1 MPGGQQRIYRE
12 KIRTT
17 ETLEKTF
24 SAMQMIAASRI
35 GRARKRATEADPYT
49 KALTNAVAAVA
60 LHAHV
65 DHPLTQGRKDT
76 NRVAV
81 LAIAS
86 DRGLAGAYT
95 ATILRETE
103 KLMQELRDDGKEPVL
118 FTSGRRAEQYFH
130 FRDVPV
136 EKAWTGNSDK
146 PSDETIYEV
155 GDTLL
160 KYFLDPDPK
169 TGVAGLELVFTR
181 FHSMVKQEV
190 EIRQMLPLTV
200 VDAPRDEDA
209 EEGSQELGFGPDG
222 KGLPE
227 YEFIPTVEKVLNLL
241 LPKYVTNR
249 IANAMLQ
256 AAASE
261 LASRQEAMRTASDNA
276 NDLIRDYTR
285 LANQA
290 RQAAITQEISEI
302 VSGADALS
310 HASQ

>member
-1 MPGGQQRIYRE
+1 MPGGQQRIYKE
-12 KIRTT
+12 KIRAT
-17 ETLEKTF
+17 ETLEKVF

-49 KALTNAVAAVA
+49 KALTGAVAAVA

-65 DHPLTQGRKDT
+65 DHPLTQGREDT

-103 KLMQELRDDGKEPVL
+103 KLMEKLREDGKEPVL
-118 FTSGRRAEQYFH
+118 FTSGRRAAQYFH
-130 FRDVPV
+130 FRSIPV
-136 EKAWTGNSDK
+136 EKSWEGSSDK
-146 PSDETIYEV
+146 PSDESIYEV

-169 TGVAGLELVFTR
+169 TGVAGVELVFTR

-190 EIRQMLPLTV
+190 EVRQMLPLTV
-200 VDAPRDEDA
+200 VDAPTMEDEDGT
-209 EEGSQELGFGPDG
+209 EMGFGPDG
-222 KGLPE
+222 EGFPE
-227 YEFIPTVEKVLNLL
+227 YEFIPDVETVLNLL

-261 LASRQEAMRTASDNA
+261 LAARQEAMRTASDNA

-285 LANQA
+285 LSNQA
-290 RQAAITQEISEI
+290 RQSEITQEISEI
-302 VSGADALS
+302 VSGADALA
-310 HASQ
+310 HTSQ